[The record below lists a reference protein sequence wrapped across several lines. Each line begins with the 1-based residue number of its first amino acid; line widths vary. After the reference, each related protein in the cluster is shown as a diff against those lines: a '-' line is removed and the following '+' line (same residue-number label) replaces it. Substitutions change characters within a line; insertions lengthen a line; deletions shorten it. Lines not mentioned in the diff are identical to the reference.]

1 MLESLLSIVKAMV
14 FVAKTCFFTC
24 SHPTFSMLKT
34 TLIFMVKPPM
44 FVVESPR
51 SWMLKTSART
61 DDFFPDGGS
70 RGGAGARGSVKG
82 AGGGSGL

>member
-1 MLESLLSIVKAMV
+1 
-14 FVAKTCFFTC
+14 
-24 SHPTFSMLKT
+24 
-34 TLIFMVKPPM
+34 MVKPPM